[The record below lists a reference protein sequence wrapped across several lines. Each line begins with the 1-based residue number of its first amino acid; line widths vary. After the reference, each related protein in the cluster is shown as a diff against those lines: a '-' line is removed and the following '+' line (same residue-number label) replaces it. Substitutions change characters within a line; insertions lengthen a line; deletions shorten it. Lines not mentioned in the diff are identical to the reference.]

1 MECWKHPNGQSNRTA
16 RMTYEYNEDNA
27 ELMVQPEK
35 WDTSTDVLFLQ
46 RQLAL
51 LQNRKDILPTTPE
64 FTQAL
69 GMFTYQ
75 IEHLNNLIDNIY
87 NQRIRKS
94 NQFLEL

>member
-1 MECWKHPNGQSNRTA
+1 
-16 RMTYEYNEDNA
+16 MTYEYNEDNA

-35 WDTSTDVLFLQ
+35 WENSTDVLFLQ

-51 LQNRKDILPTTPE
+51 LQNRKDMLPTTPE
-64 FTQAL
+64 YIQAL
-69 GMFTYQ
+69 SMFTHQ

-87 NQRIRKS
+87 NQRFRKS